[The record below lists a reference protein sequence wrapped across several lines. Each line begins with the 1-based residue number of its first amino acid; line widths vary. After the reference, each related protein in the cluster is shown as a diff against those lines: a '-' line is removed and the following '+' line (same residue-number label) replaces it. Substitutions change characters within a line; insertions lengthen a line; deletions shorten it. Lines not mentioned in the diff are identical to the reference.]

1 VSKKLVV
8 SDGTREREL
17 QLVGTLV
24 VGRDPLCDITYD
36 DALLS
41 RRHAEFVAA
50 GDQVTVRDLGSR
62 NGVFVNGKKIAERSL
77 RSGDVVQIG
86 PVRARYVADLA
97 PVSIAPEEVDAGYT
111 AVLHHD
117 APAVPS
123 GFRQTSGPP
132 EGGRHI
138 APEGGHHIQSGDDD
152 DRTRLIPAPRALQTA
167 DSAVQQAPV
176 SAPAIGDDDERTQF
190 LRAPMPSAPPPS
202 SVQPRPATVQSVQPP
217 PAPAAR
223 PSVAAKPAAAPIAPQ
238 SAIRNPQPAIR
249 NPVATFVLVQV
260 LALAAVVLL
269 ASAIPLIVWRRAVL
283 SVDQASA
290 SAPIVWLALPVA
302 VAVVAAYYVSTL
314 INRRFI
320 HALADVE
327 RSRTLRS

>member
-1 VSKKLVV
+1 VSRKLVV

-62 NGVFVNGKKIAERSL
+62 NGVFVNGKKIAEHSL

-86 PVRARYVADLA
+86 PVRARYVADVA
-97 PVSIAPEEVDAGYT
+97 PVSIAPEEVDSGYT

-117 APAVPS
+117 APGVAS
-123 GFRQTSGPP
+123 
-132 EGGRHI
+132 GRHI
-138 APEGGHHIQSGDDD
+138 QGGDDD

-190 LRAPMPSAPPPS
+190 LRVPMPTAPPQS
-202 SVQPRPATVQSVQPP
+202 SVPAPRP
-217 PAPAAR
+217 PAPG
-223 PSVAAKPAAAPIAPQ
+223 PGVAAKPAAAPIAPQ
-238 SAIRNPQPAIR
+238 PVIRNPQPVIRNPQPATR

-260 LALAAVVLL
+260 LALAAIVLF

-283 SVDQASA
+283 SGVDQTSA

-314 INRRFI
+314 INRRFV

-327 RSRTLRS
+327 RSRTALRS

>member
-62 NGVFVNGKKIAERSL
+62 NGVFVNGTKIAERSL

-86 PVRARYVADLA
+86 PVRARYVADVA

-111 AVLHHD
+111 AVIHHD
-117 APAVPS
+117 APHHIE
-123 GFRQTSGPP
+123 P

-138 APEGGHHIQSGDDD
+138 QSGGDDD

-190 LRAPMPSAPPPS
+190 LRKPVPSAPPPA

-217 PAPAAR
+217 PPPAPR

-238 SAIRNPQPAIR
+238 SAFRNPQPAIRNPEPAIR

-260 LALAAVVLL
+260 LALAAIVLF
-269 ASAIPLIVWRRAVL
+269 ASAIPLIVWRRGVL
-283 SVDQASA
+283 SGVDQASA

-327 RSRTLRS
+327 RSRTTLRS

>member
-1 VSKKLVV
+1 MV

-62 NGVFVNGKKIAERSL
+62 NGVFVNGKKIAEHSL

-86 PVRARYVADLA
+86 PVRARYVADVA

-117 APAVPS
+117 APGVAS
-123 GFRQTSGPP
+123 
-132 EGGRHI
+132 GRHI
-138 APEGGHHIQSGDDD
+138 QSGGDDD

-167 DSAVQQAPV
+167 DPAVQPAPV

-190 LRAPMPSAPPPS
+190 LRVPTPAVPPPS
-202 SVQPRPATVQSVQPP
+202 SVQPPPP
-217 PAPAAR
+217 PAPR
-223 PSVAAKPAAAPIAPQ
+223 PAVAAKAAAAPIAPQ
-238 SAIRNPQPAIR
+238 PVIRNPQPATR

-260 LALAAVVLL
+260 LALAAIVLF

-283 SVDQASA
+283 SGVDQAGA

-314 INRRFI
+314 INRRFV

-327 RSRTLRS
+327 RSRTT